1 MKREEHEHET
11 FMQAALAEARAAL
24 AADEFPV
31 GVVLVH
37 EGEIVAQGRRANS
50 QAATRNELDHAE
62 ICALRQLAQTRPDLK
77 LSALTVYSTLEPCL
91 MCYTTLLLSGVRR
104 IVWAYEDV
112 MGGGAGLDLSR
123 LNPLYRDARV
133 ELVGGLLRRDALVLF
148 QEFFREHD
156 YWAGSL
162 LARYT
167 LEQSADRD
175 SAAEGETP

>member
-1 MKREEHEHET
+1 MKSKDET

-24 AADEFPV
+24 AAGEFPV

-62 ICALRQLAQTRPDLK
+62 ICALRQLAQTRSDLK

-112 MGGGAGLDLSR
+112 MGGGTNLDLTQ
-123 LNPLYRDARV
+123 LNPLYREMQV
-133 ELVGGLLRRDALVLF
+133 ELVPSVLRAESLTLF
-148 QEFFREHD
+148 QQFFQGHD
-156 YWAGSL
+156 YWQDSL

-167 LEQSADRD
+167 LSQNS
-175 SAAEGETP
+175 GGTP